1 MGNPLEMH
9 LRSRYHH
16 SLVAAAVTAVSL
28 LASSCAPG
36 QRPPQPVYTGY
47 DVVVVG
53 AGMGGLSAA
62 THLAVGGMKV
72 LVLEQHS
79 KVGGVATAFTR
90 GDFTFDVALHEMSLG
105 SGDGSLS
112 NTLREAGIADR
123 VELIRVPQLYRAVFP
138 DFEFTVENDFQKVQ
152 DELCARWPDECDD
165 IRAYHVLMHQIHDD
179 LIAMRDL
186 YRRSA
191 ITAALLK
198 LTVPIK
204 QPTLFK
210 YHKHTVA
217 QVLDEFFEDPELKA
231 VLGAFWPYYGPQPS
245 RLYAPTFLL
254 ANYSYHTAGAWQIKG
269 TAQAL
274 ADAYRARIE
283 ELGGEVRTGTRVD
296 RILVD
301 RDGVTGVV
309 TAAGETIGARYV
321 VSNADPFQTFNR
333 LVGEERTPR
342 ETRRELEAMKPAN
355 SLVGV
360 YLGLDVEPS
369 FFGVDDY
376 EIFLFSSLDA
386 DAMHE
391 AMMGGN
397 WREGMLSITLYS
409 NLDPGSYAPP
419 GKSVV
424 VLNAYSSMA
433 TWPERGAGYEQAKEQ
448 MIETLIDM
456 AGKVLPGLRDHIE
469 VREGMTPRTISR
481 YTSQHLGVPYGWES
495 TPEQNMRMP
504 NATPIPGLYLA
515 GAWTMPFH
523 GVSVA
528 QLSGHKAAML
538 ILDEEQD

>member
-1 MGNPLEMH
+1 M
-9 LRSRYHH
+9 RSRNIL
-16 SLVAAAVTAVSL
+16 LVSITAAALTL
-28 LASSCAPG
+28 LGFSCAPG
-36 QRPPQPVYTGY
+36 QRLSHSGDY
-47 DVVVVG
+47 DYDAVVVG

-62 THLAVGGMKV
+62 THLAVGGLKV

-79 KVGGVATAFTR
+79 KVGGMATSFTR

-105 SGDGSLS
+105 SGDGSLLNS
-112 NTLREAGIADR
+112 LEAAGIADR
-123 VELIRVPQLYRAVFP
+123 VELIRVPKLYRAVFP
-138 DFEFTVENDFQKVQ
+138 GFDFTIENDFQKVQ
-152 DELCARWPDECDD
+152 DDLCARWPEECDD

-179 LIAMRDL
+179 LIALRDL

-217 QVLDEFFEDPELKA
+217 QVLDEYFEDPELKA

-269 TAQAL
+269 TAQVL
-274 ADAYRARIE
+274 AEAYRARIE

-296 RILVD
+296 RILVG
-301 RDGVTGVV
+301 RKGVTGVV
-309 TAAGETIGARYV
+309 TAEGETIETRYV

-342 ETRRELEAMKPAN
+342 ETQKALETMKPSN

-376 EIFLFSSLDA
+376 EIFWFSSLDA
-386 DAMHE
+386 DAMHA
-391 AMMGGN
+391 AMM
-397 WREGMLSITLYS
+397 EGRWQEGALSITIYS
-409 NLDPGSYAPP
+409 NLDPASYAPP

-424 VLNAYSSMA
+424 VLNAYSSMES
-433 TWPERGAGYEQAKEQ
+433 WPERGPGYEQAKAA
-448 MIETLIDM
+448 MVETLIDI
-456 AGKVLPGLRDHIE
+456 AGKALPGLRDHIE
-469 VREGMTPRTISR
+469 VKEGMTPRTIAQ

-495 TPEQNMRMP
+495 TPEQNMRMH
-504 NATPIPGLYLA
+504 NATPIPGLFLA

-528 QLSGHKAAML
+528 QLSGQKAAML
-538 ILDEEQD
+538 ILDQERE

>member
-1 MGNPLEMH
+1 MP
-9 LRSRYHH
+9 LRSRN
-16 SLVAAAVTAVSL
+16 LL
-28 LASSCAPG
+28 LASIAVAALPLLGFSCAPNHRLSRSG
-36 QRPPQPVYTGY
+36 DHDY

-62 THLAVGGMKV
+62 THLAVGGLKV

-79 KVGGVATAFTR
+79 KVGGMATAFTR

-105 SGDGSLS
+105 SGDGSLIR
-112 NTLREAGIADR
+112 TMEQAGIADR
-123 VELIRVPQLYRAVFP
+123 VELIRVPRLYRAIGPGV
-138 DFEFTVENDFQKVQ
+138 DFTVENDFEKFQA
-152 DELCARWPDECDD
+152 DLCARWPEECDD
-165 IRAYHVLMHQIHDD
+165 IRAYHVLMRQIHDD
-179 LIAMRDL
+179 LIALRDH

-217 QVLDEFFEDPELKA
+217 QVLDEFFENPELKA

-254 ANYSYHTAGAWQIKG
+254 ANYSYHTAGAWQIRG
-269 TAQAL
+269 TSQAL
-274 ADAYRARIE
+274 ADAYRERIE
-283 ELGGEVRTGTRVD
+283 ELGGEVRTGTRVE
-296 RILVD
+296 RILVG
-301 RDGVTGVV
+301 RKGVTGVV
-309 TAAGETIGARYV
+309 TAEGETIETRYV
-321 VSNADPFQTFNR
+321 VSNADPFQTYNR

-342 ETRRELEAMKPAN
+342 ETRKTLETMKPSN

-376 EIFLFSSLDA
+376 EIFWFASLDA
-386 DAMHE
+386 DAMHT
-391 AMMGGN
+391 AMMEGR
-397 WREGMLSITLYS
+397 WREGALSITVYS
-409 NLDPGSYAPP
+409 NLDPASYAPP

-424 VLNAYSSMA
+424 VLNSYSSLEG
-433 TWPERGAGYEQAKEQ
+433 WPERGAGYEQAKER
-448 MIETLIDM
+448 MVETLIDM
-456 AGKVLPGLRDHIE
+456 AEKALPGLRDHIE
-469 VREGMTPRTISR
+469 VKEGMTPRTIAQ
-481 YTSQHLGVPYGWES
+481 YTGQHGGVPYGWES

-504 NATPIPGLYLA
+504 NATPIPGLFLA

-538 ILDEEQD
+538 ILDQERQ

>member
-1 MGNPLEMH
+1 MH
-9 LRSRYHH
+9 VRSRNLLLETV
-16 SLVAAAVTAVSL
+16 LVAA
-28 LASSCAPG
+28 LAGVPFSCAPG
-36 QRPPQPVYTGY
+36 QRLSQSGNDDY

-72 LVLEQHS
+72 LVLEQHD
-79 KVGGVATAFTR
+79 KVGGMATAFTR

-105 SGDGSLS
+105 SGDGSLL
-112 NTLREAGIADR
+112 NTLREAGIADQ
-123 VELIRVPQLYRAVFP
+123 VELIRVPRLYRAVFP
-138 DFEFTVENDFQKVQ
+138 GLEFTVGNDFGKYQ
-152 DELCARWPDECDD
+152 DDLCARWPAECDD
-165 IRAYHVLMHQIHDD
+165 IRAYHELMRQIHDD
-179 LIAMRDL
+179 LIAMRDFH
-186 YRRSA
+186 RRSA
-191 ITAALLK
+191 ITAKLLM

-210 YHKHTVA
+210 YHKHTVS

-254 ANYSYHTAGAWQIKG
+254 ANYSYHTAGAWQIRG

-274 ADAYRARIE
+274 ADAYRSRIE
-283 ELGGEVRTGTRVD
+283 DLGGEVRTGTRVD
-296 RILVD
+296 RILVG
-301 RDGVTGVV
+301 RKGVSGVV
-309 TAAGETIGARYV
+309 TAEGETIEARYV
-321 VSNADPFQTFNR
+321 VSNADPYQTFHR
-333 LVGEERTPR
+333 LVGAEQTPR
-342 ETRRELEAMKPAN
+342 ETKKTLESMKPSN

-376 EIFLFSSLDA
+376 EIFWFAGLDG

-391 AMMGGN
+391 AMMQGR
-397 WREGMLSITLYS
+397 WEEGMVSITLYS
-409 NLDPGSYAPP
+409 NLDPASYAPP

-424 VLNAYSSMA
+424 VLNSYSCIDS
-433 TWPERGAGYEQAKEQ
+433 WPERGPAYEQAKAA
-448 MIETLIDM
+448 MVETLIDL

-469 VREGMTPRTISR
+469 VQEGMTPRTIEQ
-481 YTSQHLGVPYGWES
+481 YTSQHRGVPYGFES

-504 NATPIPGLYLA
+504 NSTPIPGLFLA

-538 ILDEEQD
+538 ILDQERR